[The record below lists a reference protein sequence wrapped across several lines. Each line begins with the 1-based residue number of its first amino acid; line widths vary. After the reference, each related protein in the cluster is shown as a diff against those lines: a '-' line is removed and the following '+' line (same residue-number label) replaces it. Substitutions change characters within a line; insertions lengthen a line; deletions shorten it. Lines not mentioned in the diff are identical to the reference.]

1 MPMVELT
8 TTQGALDDATKRRL
22 AGELSTIVLELEAA
36 PFADFGEVPHMQ
48 ALSWC
53 FVNEQEVFVGGRRH
67 AKPIY
72 RVTVTIPEGAPGVFG
87 PLAER
92 GREKLFKRVTAA
104 VLAAEGSEN
113 TMVEAHR
120 VWVHLRQP
128 PTATMRAFGEV
139 FTLTELT
146 AYGLKTDEPGSKTG
160 RMRQAA
166 LQSVGAISSGMKGRQ
181 TVTPGR
187 AAQAGTHTQRFSTH
201 SGQERRFG
209 D

>member
-8 TTQGALDDATKRRL
+8 TTKGALDDVAKQRL
-22 AGELSTIVLELEAA
+22 AGELSTIALELEAA
-36 PFADFGEVPHMQ
+36 PFADFGDDPGMQ

-72 RVTVTIPEGAPGVFG
+72 RVTVTVPDGAPGLIG
-87 PLAER
+87 PLARR
-92 GREKLFKRVTAA
+92 GREKLVERVTAA

-120 VWVHLRQP
+120 VWVHLREM
-128 PTATMRAFGEV
+128 TDGHWAGFGEI
-139 FTLTELT
+139 FTVADAS
-146 AYGLKTDEPGSKTG
+146 AYGLKSDQPGSKTD

-166 LQSVGAISSGMKGRQ
+166 MESVARG
-181 TVTPGR
+181 
-187 AAQAGTHTQRFSTH
+187 HH
-201 SGQERRFG
+201 
-209 D
+209 